1 MVDYASGSQMYSNNG
16 LYDFSTESNRQVV
29 EKFVQNLQSEGDLSD
44 AEIKFLSQSK
54 EKRSS
59 AKFLEQIFSTELT
72 ITNYEEIFCLSDYT
86 VFGGTINPEQAVRNI
101 RYKDSIGNI
110 VATVQ
115 IDTLS
120 KKIRVQNLGHIFPVL
135 ECFTPYQVGT
145 KINNLAK
152 YNNWTTEDGGNN
164 LFNGNHEVRYK
175 DENGNVMAAVI
186 TKNDGTFETIAEYEY
201 KSGYR
206 SKMVLTNCY
215 GNSIV
220 AYNKTKQVS
229 QTARV
234 DIDNDGTIIEITKV
248 YSD

>member
-1 MVDYASGSQMYSNNG
+1 MVDSASGSQMHSNNG

-29 EKFVQNLQSEGDLSD
+29 EKFLQNLQSGGDLSD
-44 AEIKFLSQSK
+44 AEIKFLSLSR

-59 AKFLEQIFSTELT
+59 AKLLEQIFSSELT
-72 ITNYEEIFCLSDYT
+72 IDNYEEIFFLQNYT
-86 VFGGTINPEQAVRNI
+86 AFGGTINPEQAVRNI
-101 RYKDSIGNI
+101 RYKDSAGNI

-120 KKIRVQNLGHIFPVL
+120 KKIRIQNLGCIFPAL

-145 KINNLAK
+145 KIKNLAK
-152 YNNWTTEDGGNN
+152 YNNWVAEDGGNN

-186 TKNDGTFETIAEYEY
+186 TKSNGTYETIAEYEY
-201 KSGYR
+201 TSGYR

-220 AYNKTKQVS
+220 AYNKTKQVC
-229 QTARV
+229 QTVRV
-234 DIDNDGTIIEITKV
+234 DIDNDGTIVEITKV